1 MHMYKLPLF
10 TCVYMLLDNWINEL
24 FGTMKTVLLI
34 EYHKEK
40 NQSYH

>member
-10 TCVYMLLDNWINEL
+10 TSVYMLLDNWINES

-34 EYHKEK
+34 EY
-40 NQSYH
+40 